1 MSTTKAFL
9 LAGLTVVSLGV
20 GQAMAQDG
28 GGAVSDY
35 WAGEYRAEAAR
46 QAGHP
51 NSVATMQPTAPQ
63 YGSSDVQRQASPF
76 QTNPFHDS
84 NMTDG
89 GL

>member
-1 MSTTKAFL
+1 MSTTKALL

-35 WAGEYRAEAAR
+35 WAGQYRAEAAR
-46 QAGHP
+46 QAG
-51 NSVATMQPTAPQ
+51 NVNNGVTTAQPAAPQ
-63 YGSSDVQRQASPF
+63 FGSSDAAPRIAS
-76 QTNPFHDS
+76 PFHDS
-84 NMTDG
+84 DMTDG

>member
-1 MSTTKAFL
+1 MSTTKALL

-46 QAGHP
+46 QGH
-51 NSVATMQPTAPQ
+51 ATNNVTTVQPTAPQ
-63 YGSSDVQRQASPF
+63 FGSSDVQRRSSPF

-84 NMTDG
+84 DMTDG